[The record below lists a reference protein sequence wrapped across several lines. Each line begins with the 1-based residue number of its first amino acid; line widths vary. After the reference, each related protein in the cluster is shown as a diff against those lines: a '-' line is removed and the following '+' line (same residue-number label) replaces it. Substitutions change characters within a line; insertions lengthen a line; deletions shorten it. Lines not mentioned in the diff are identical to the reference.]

1 MEILKHAHSG
11 LRWVALILLLIAII
25 NAIRKKGSSNYE
37 KKDKMINLFTM
48 ISLHTQLLLGLI
60 LYFTSDKVKFIA
72 GWMKQPML
80 RFYGMEHIL
89 LMIVALVIVTI
100 GRKKAEK
107 VEAPYSKHQLIAKWY
122 LIGLILILA
131 AIPWP
136 FRNLGAGWF

>member
-1 MEILKHAHSG
+1 MEILKYAHSG
-11 LRWVALILLLIAII
+11 LRWVALTLLLIAII
-25 NAIRKKGSSNYE
+25 NAFSKKGKSLYE

-60 LYFTSDKVKFIA
+60 LTFSGKFA
-72 GWMKQPML
+72 FKESNPQM
-80 RFYGMEHIL
+80 RFYLMEHIPLML
-89 LMIVALVIVTI
+89 LAIILVTI

-107 VEAPYSKHQLIAKWY
+107 TEAPYSKHQYISKWY

-136 FRNLGAGWF
+136 FRNLGTGWF

>member
-11 LRWVALILLLIAII
+11 LRWVALALLIYAII
-25 NAIRKKGSSNYE
+25 NAFSKKGVSLYE

-60 LYFTSDKVKFIA
+60 LTFNGKIA
-72 GWMKQPML
+72 FKEGWISNNDQM
-80 RFYGMEHIL
+80 RFLLMEHIPIML
-89 LMIVALVIVTI
+89 IALILVTI

-107 VEAPYSKHQLIAKWY
+107 TEAPYSKHQLIAKWY

-136 FRNLGAGWF
+136 FRNLGI